1 MMMGVG
7 LLNPS
12 DLPSEIAHTASNTP
26 DRTKTSQAIRNIFP
40 PSCLDLVRLPRP
52 GVRADSGA
60 DYSKLCRSPAA
71 QISFSVCPARLRSS
85 SN

>member
-60 DYSKLCRSPAA
+60 DYSKFTAGLRLDQFFGVTGQIA
-71 QISFSVCPARLRSS
+71 Q
-85 SN
+85 